1 MKKYL
6 LALVAIVWFS
16 FVHQFHFSETLLEWN
31 EKTYSVNCTIR
42 VFTDDL
48 EKEMELKYNIKNTD
62 PTIFEQHVFQYAK
75 EVLQLKTAQGVTID
89 LLPIGMEREGDVIY
103 LYMESDGLGDDEI
116 EKRKLVNGT
125 TEGDGWWFQ
134 QIQLKQ
140 TFFFDQ
146 FEDQK
151 NLVNLR
157 KGGKTLSYYF
167 MGDVEQQLCAW
178 P

>member
-6 LALVAIVWFS
+6 LALVAMVWFS
-16 FVHQFHFSETLLEWN
+16 FSHQFHFSETLLEWN
-31 EKTYSVNCTIR
+31 EKTYRVNCTIR

-48 EKEMELKYNIKNTD
+48 EKEMELKYKIKNID
-62 PTIFEQHVFQYAK
+62 TIQFERHVFQYVN
-75 EVLQLKTAQGVTID
+75 EVFQLKTEQGLSIN

-103 LYMESDGLGDDEI
+103 LYLESDALGDDET
-116 EKRKLVNGT
+116 EKRKAADGT
-125 TEGDGWWFQ
+125 VKGEGWWFQ
-134 QIQLKQ
+134 KMQVRQS
-140 TFFFDQ
+140 FFFDQ

-157 KGGKTLSYYF
+157 KDGTTLSYYF
-167 MGDVEQQLCAW
+167 MGDIQQQICKW

>member
-6 LALVAIVWFS
+6 LALVVMVCFS
-16 FVHQFHFSETLLEWN
+16 FSHQFHFSETLLEWN
-31 EKTYSVNCTIR
+31 EKTFRVNCTIR

-48 EKEMELKYNIKNTD
+48 EKEMELKYNIKNND
-62 PTIFEQHVFQYAK
+62 SAIFEQHVFQYVQ
-75 EVLQLKTAQGVTID
+75 EVFQLKTEQGLSVQ

-103 LYMESDGLGDDEI
+103 LYLESNGLGDDEM
-116 EKRKLVNGT
+116 EKKKALDGT
-125 TEGDGWWFQ
+125 VKGERWWFQ
-134 QIQLKQ
+134 KIQLRQ

-157 KGGKTLSYYF
+157 KDGKTQSYYF
-167 MGDVEQQLCAW
+167 MGDIQQQLCTW

>member
-16 FVHQFHFSETLLEWN
+16 FAHQFHFSETLLEWN
-31 EKTYSVNCTIR
+31 EKTFRVNCTIR

-48 EKEMELKYNIKNTD
+48 EKEMELKYNIKNND
-62 PTIFEQHVFQYAK
+62 SANFEQHVFQYAK
-75 EVLQLKTAQGVTID
+75 EVLQLKTAQGVSID
-89 LLPIGMEREGDVIY
+89 LLPIGMEREGDVMY

-116 EKRKLVNGT
+116 EKRKLLNGT
-125 TEGDGWWFQ
+125 TKGEGWWFQ

-140 TFFFDQ
+140 AFFFDQ

-157 KGGKTLSYYF
+157 KDGKTQSYYF
-167 MGDVEQQLCAW
+167 MGDIQQQLCTW

>member
-6 LALVAIVWFS
+6 LALVVMVCFS

-31 EKTYSVNCTIR
+31 EKTSRVNCTIR
-42 VFTDDL
+42 VFIDDL

-62 PTIFEQHVFQYAK
+62 SAIFEQHVFQYAK
-75 EVLQLKTAQGVTID
+75 EVLQLKTTMGVSID
-89 LLPIGMEREGDVIY
+89 LLPIGLEREGDVIY
-103 LYMESDGLGDDEI
+103 LFMESDALGDDEI
-116 EKRKLVNGT
+116 EKSKLQDGAAK
-125 TEGDGWWFQ
+125 GDGWWFQ

-140 TFFFDQ
+140 AFFFDQ

-157 KGGKTLSYYF
+157 KDGKTQSYYF
-167 MGDVEQQLCAW
+167 MGDIQQQLCTW